1 MSNKIKHTVFAVVL
15 SALLV
20 SSAGVSVYAISS
32 NKTAELSDKVV
43 TPVTADEDEEDNV
56 IVKDESVYIIAGA
69 DGSVNKIIVSDCI
82 KNTLNSSSIND
93 KSALSNLENVNGD
106 ETYTLSGDDMCVW
119 DAQGNDI
126 YYQGNISKELP
137 VDITVTYKLNGETVS
152 PESLAGKNGKFTIRF
167 NYTNNL
173 YKTVEIN
180 DKQEKMC
187 VPFAMITGI
196 MLDNEK
202 FSNVEVTNGKLIN
215 DGEHTVVMG
224 IAFPGLQDNLNLDT
238 DKMEIPDYI
247 EITADVKNFEMANT
261 ITIATNEVFNE
272 MDTEELDSTADF
284 GSFDELNDAM
294 SQLIDGSSELYDGL
308 CTLLEKSDELISG
321 INELADG
328 ALNLKNGA
336 ADLNSG
342 AGDLANGA
350 SELAGGLETLSSNS
364 DTLNG
369 GAKQVFESLLAMANE
384 QLEAAGLSVPKLTIE
399 NYQQVLGDL
408 LTSLNENDISNQ
420 VQNTARETVKQKV
433 LEQKDAITAGVTE
446 KVREEVTAK
455 VTEAVR
461 ADVEKQVLSAMG
473 MTKEDYDAGVAAGII
488 SAEQQV
494 QIWAAIDE
502 QMDSAAVQTAI
513 DANVNDQME
522 SNEIKELISEKTE
535 EQISLII
542 EQNMNSAEVKEQINA
557 GMQQAKSGIAA
568 ISALKEQLD
577 SYNQFYLGLNQY
589 TSGVDSAKDGAIK
602 LNNGAAQLKGGAA
615 ELSAGMTTLWEG
627 ICTLKDGTPA
637 LISGIT
643 ELRDGSLQLS
653 DGLKEFNEEGIQK
666 LIDAVDGDIG
676 TLINRIKATVD
687 VSKDYKSF
695 SGISDEM
702 DGQVKFIYRTDAIE
716 SD

>member
-1 MSNKIKHTVFAVVL
+1 MNNKIKHTVFAVVL

-56 IVKDESVYIIAGA
+56 IVKDESVYIIAEA
-69 DGSVNKIIVSDCI
+69 DGSVNKIIVSDWI

-137 VDITVTYKLNGETVS
+137 VDIAVTYKLNGETVS

-224 IAFPGLQDNLNLDT
+224 IAFPGLQDNLNLDA
-238 DKMEIPDYI
+238 DKVEIPDYI
-247 EITADVKNFEMANT
+247 EITADVKNFEMSNT

-399 NYQQVLGDL
+399 NYQQVIGNL

-446 KVREEVTAK
+446 KVCEEVTAK

-461 ADVEKQVLSAMG
+461 ADVEKQVLLAMG

-488 SAEQQV
+488 SADQQV

-502 QMDSAAVQTAI
+502 QMNSAAVQTAI
-513 DANVNDQME
+513 DDNVNDQMD

-557 GMQQAKSGIAA
+557 GMQQAKSGIES

-666 LIDAVDGDIG
+666 LIDTVDGDIG